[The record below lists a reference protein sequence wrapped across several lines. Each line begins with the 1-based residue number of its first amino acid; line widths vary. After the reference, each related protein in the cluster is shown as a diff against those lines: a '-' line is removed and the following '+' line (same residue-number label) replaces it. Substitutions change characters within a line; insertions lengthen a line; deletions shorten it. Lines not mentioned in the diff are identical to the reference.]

1 MEAEIVQTDA
11 REDNVIVKEEQLS
24 IEVQFKVQQA
34 TEV

>member
-1 MEAEIVQTDA
+1 VEAEIVQTDA